1 MDPSSAA
8 RPFQGTPSRAHCAPA
23 PTASTRHALRA
34 AAGSLMALVALAAL
48 MTGCGSSPTIPPT
61 RAELEQQIESRGV
74 SEEVVLPFELDEEM
88 KRWVLQ
94 SVPEFGNE
102 EERMNF
108 LLTGLLSERRL
119 GIRYQDG
126 YTGTAQEVFESRRA
140 NCLSFTQLFVGM
152 AREAGIP
159 AYYVRVGDIQGYE
172 RAGDLV
178 VVSGHVTAGYG
189 DPLDQ
194 EILEFNLGPEV
205 NYKVAEPISDLTGI
219 AMYYSNRAAELIQE
233 ERLEEAMVAAETA
246 LDLDPEL
253 AIAWVNRGVGLR
265 RQDRWEQA
273 EASYRKAIDLEP
285 DLVTAWLDLEAVL
298 RLQGRTEEAVQV
310 AEKVEK
316 LGSRNPYTLI
326 SRGDKR
332 LALGEADAA
341 RILYRR
347 ALRLLDD
354 KAEAYASVGFAE
366 LVMENLAEAALW
378 LRRAQ
383 AVDAEQP
390 RVKTLER
397 RLASGEGLT
406 HREFARLIVSHAVT
420 VSSPGSDAEE
430 AAGSPSEVVPA
441 SASPL
446 PETSDRRGEPRG
458 RDTDADPDE
467 R

>member
-1 MDPSSAA
+1 MDPSSPA
-8 RPFQGTPSRAHCAPA
+8 RPPQGTPSRAHPAPA
-23 PTASTRHALRA
+23 SSPTATTSTACRIATGSSLLILALL
-34 AAGSLMALVALAAL
+34 AGMVASL
-48 MTGCGSSPTIPPT
+48 TGCGSSPTMPPT
-61 RAELEQQIESRGV
+61 RAELEQEIEGRGV
-74 SEEVVLPFELDEEM
+74 PDDIVIPFELTEEM

-94 SVPEFGNE
+94 SVPEFGSE
-102 EERMNF
+102 AERMNF
-108 LLTGLLSERRL
+108 LLTGLLSDRRL

-140 NCLSFTQLFVGM
+140 NCLSFTQIFVGM

-159 AYYVRVGDIQGYE
+159 AYYVRVGDIQGYQ

-205 NYKVAEPISDLTGI
+205 DYKLAEPISDLTGI

-233 ERLEEAMVAAETA
+233 DRLEEAMEAAETA
-246 LDLDPEL
+246 LRLDPGL

-265 RQDRWEQA
+265 RQDRWDQA

-285 DLVTAWLDLEAVL
+285 ELVTAWLDLETVL
-298 RLQGRTEEAVQV
+298 RLQGRVEEATQV

-341 RILYRR
+341 RVLYRR

-366 LVMENLAEAALW
+366 LVAGNLAESSLW

-383 AVDAEQP
+383 AVDPEHP
-390 RVKTLER
+390 RVQTLER
-397 RLASGEGLT
+397 RLVSGDGLT
-406 HREFARLIVSHAVT
+406 HQEFARLIVSHAVT
-420 VSSPGSDAEE
+420 SSPHRS
-430 AAGSPSEVVPA
+430 SEDGDTGAVPA
-441 SASPL
+441 ASSPF
-446 PETSDRRGEPRG
+446 PETPERQGEPRG
-458 RDTDADPDE
+458 DQDPD
-467 R
+467 RQ